1 MLGDRSIMLGD
12 RRLTYFW
19 RNKTTWVLT
28 DSAAKCAGGTQLISK
43 NKRSPQILKSITK
56 HSTNLVKDEISPSPL
71 CILHHSCI
79 TKSAQK
85 YRLLETKNKESKQ
98 KRIESINRTE

>member
-1 MLGDRSIMLGD
+1 MLGD
-12 RRLTYFW
+12 RRLAYFW
-19 RNKTTWVLT
+19 RNKTAWVST
-28 DSAAKCAGGTQLISK
+28 DTAAKCAGGTQLISK

-79 TKSAQK
+79 TKSAQNTDSLK
-85 YRLLETKNKESKQ
+85 QRTKNPSK
-98 KRIESINRTE
+98 RELRVSTEQNN